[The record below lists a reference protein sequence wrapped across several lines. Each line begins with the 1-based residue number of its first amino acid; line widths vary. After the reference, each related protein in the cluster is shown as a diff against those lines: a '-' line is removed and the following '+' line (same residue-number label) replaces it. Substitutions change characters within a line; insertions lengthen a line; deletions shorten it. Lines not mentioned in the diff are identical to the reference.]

1 MGLRQKLSN
10 QPFFGNF
17 LSNFVIQHPV
27 ARNPACSSVIPY
39 IVLLNVCPTELFYIC
54 CVLNCHLSFT
64 SCSLIACFSFQPK
77 ENTSASVD
85 DRISE
90 SALEP
95 ATDDVIESLISE
107 ASQVFVKSGEDS
119 SPEAL
124 NLKLD
129 LSHNDL
135 CSTTISSDTSP
146 PSTPSSARSLKS
158 AIRRMRRIEHTKS
171 VSFSED
177 VEVEVLVSPGKTKK
191 GKKRPPVAKRRIERL
206 KDQSQGRRRRYHSD
220 SEVTYNPSGGT
231 ACYMEDFEE
240 DFKKILPENK
250 RTRNRH
256 SSSESESGP
265 DDQHHTNKSSSS
277 KKTRGGAKKQRKKQ
291 QKVKRELEFANK
303 QDDSQESGDNPD
315 SPSSPTKEFAGG
327 SVVVEKVH
335 NKDTNSKKRVN
346 KGKDS
351 KQDGNNNEGVKIAKD
366 DKERTQ
372 KEAEINDEVPLEF
385 QDHTT
390 KSEVSFQNEVMFEL
404 DD

>member
-1 MGLRQKLSN
+1 M
-10 QPFFGNF
+10 F
-17 LSNFVIQHPV
+17 L
-27 ARNPACSSVIPY
+27 
-39 IVLLNVCPTELFYIC
+39 
-54 CVLNCHLSFT
+54 
-64 SCSLIACFSFQPK
+64 QPK
-77 ENTSASVD
+77 EDTSASAD

-90 SALEP
+90 STLEP
-95 ATDDVIESLISE
+95 ATDNVIESLISE
-107 ASQVFVKSGEDS
+107 ASEVFVKSGEDS

-124 NLKLD
+124 SLKLD
-129 LSHNDL
+129 LNRNDH
-135 CSTTISSDTSP
+135 CSATASSDTSP
-146 PSTPSSARSLKS
+146 PSTPSSSRSLKS
-158 AIRRMRRIEHTKS
+158 AIRQIRRMEHTKS

-191 GKKRPPVAKRRIERL
+191 GKKRPLVAKRRIERL

-265 DDQHHTNKSSSS
+265 DDHHSGNKSSSS
-277 KKTRGGAKKQRKKQ
+277 KKTTRGGAKKQRKKQ
-291 QKVKRELEFANK
+291 QKAKRELEFADK
-303 QDDSQESGDNPD
+303 QDDSPESGDNPD
-315 SPSSPTKEFAGG
+315 SPSSPRKEFTGG
-327 SVVVEKVH
+327 SLVDEKVQ
-335 NKDTNSKKRVN
+335 NKDTNSEKRVA

-351 KQDGNNNEGVKIAKD
+351 KQDGNNNKEDVKIVKD

-372 KEAEINDEVPLEF
+372 KEKEMKDEVPLEF